1 MEELPFALQR
11 NWRFKEDNGWDAS
24 HILKQC
30 KNLTTVYLRLWIFQ
44 SWMYK
49 QLIVCLVLR
58 DTLQICKQLVGQ
70 NERFDSTQI
79 VNLKVRL
86 CDFYDAL
93 TCAKQTKR
101 SSDCLHNNDCGLCDI
116 PSCDYQFIAMII
128 FHRKSQKLK
137 DCFWHITNDFLVK
150 QRSE

>member
-101 SSDCLHNNDCGLCDI
+101 SSDCLHNNDCGLCDL
-116 PSCDYQFIAMII
+116 FLLVII
-128 FHRKSQKLK
+128 NLLPWLYSTESRRSLK
-137 DCFWHITNDFLVK
+137 IVSDILLMTF
-150 QRSE
+150 S